1 LHQEEEKDDLVTLR
15 ELEREL
21 ALYRE
26 YSQQTD
32 TRIDPRLEYFNKM
45 MHDKFVVDV
54 VESRYK
60 DSAIDHLMN
69 LGKYAPR
76 TYTFNQLFTEPLNG
90 LIAPESLEALYALHM
105 QDSFDWPVLDTAFVK
120 ALPTLHQVGA
130 NLYL

>member
-1 LHQEEEKDDLVTLR
+1 
-15 ELEREL
+15 
-21 ALYRE
+21 
-26 YSQQTD
+26 
-32 TRIDPRLEYFNKM
+32 M
-45 MHDKFVVDV
+45 VDV

-90 LIAPESLEALYALHM
+90 LIAPESLEALYALPM